1 MVPSI
6 MMRASTSPMAEDQ
19 DRSESQPKIP
29 NRLFFRIGEVTKIA
43 GVEAHVLRFWESE
56 FPMLSPRKTPKGQ
69 RQYRRKD
76 LETILAIK
84 KLLYEEKYTIAGARR
99 ALRGPGAPAKQAE
112 PEPAIVPS
120 PPVAPSDPPQDGV
133 GDSQRVSREGL
144 AEIRSGLEQILKLLD
159 P

>member
-1 MVPSI
+1 
-6 MMRASTSPMAEDQ
+6 MAED
-19 DRSESQPKIP
+19 RSASGSRPEIP

-84 KLLYEEKYTIAGARR
+84 QLLYSDKYTIAGARR
-99 ALRGPGAPAKQAE
+99 ALRSSGAVAKRAG
-112 PEPAIVPS
+112 PEPAAAAPPAVRPS
-120 PPVAPSDPPQDGV
+120 QSPQDGGNV
-133 GDSQRVSREGL
+133 SPSVSREGL
-144 AEIRSGLEQILKLLD
+144 AEIRSGLEQILKLLE

>member
-1 MVPSI
+1 
-6 MMRASTSPMAEDQ
+6 MAEDQ
-19 DRSESQPKIP
+19 HGTDSRPEIP

-84 KLLYEEKYTIAGARR
+84 QLLYEEKYTIAGARR
-99 ALRGPGAPAKQAE
+99 ALRTHNTSERQAE
-112 PEPAIVPS
+112 PEPAPVAAPQVEPS
-120 PPVAPSDPPQDGV
+120 PPPQV
-133 GDSQRVSREGL
+133 GGTNSQAVSREGL
-144 AEIRSGLEQILKLLD
+144 AEIRSGLEQILRLLE

>member
-1 MVPSI
+1 
-6 MMRASTSPMAEDQ
+6 MAEDQ
-19 DRSESQPKIP
+19 HGTDSRPEIP

-84 KLLYEEKYTIAGARR
+84 QLLYEEKYTIAGARR
-99 ALRGPGAPAKQAE
+99 ALRARNTSDRQAG
-112 PEPAIVPS
+112 PEPAPVAAPQFEPS
-120 PPVAPSDPPQDGV
+120 PPPQG
-133 GDSQRVSREGL
+133 GSISSQTVSRDGL
-144 AEIRSGLEQILKLLD
+144 AEIRSGLEQILRLLE

>member
-1 MVPSI
+1 
-6 MMRASTSPMAEDQ
+6 MMRATTSPMAADQ
-19 DRSESQPKIP
+19 ERTQNQPEIP

-76 LETILAIK
+76 LQTILAIK
-84 KLLYEEKYTIAGARR
+84 ELLYEEKYTIAGARR
-99 ALRGPGAPAKQAE
+99 ALRGHNASGEEAK
-112 PEPAIVPS
+112 PEPAVEP
-120 PPVAPSDPPQDGV
+120 APSAQSPQRPQDGAE
-133 GDSQRVSREGL
+133 DSQPVSRQGL
-144 AEIRSGLEQILKLLD
+144 AEIRNGLEQILKLLE

>member
-1 MVPSI
+1 MV
-6 MMRASTSPMAEDQ
+6 EDQ
-19 DRSESQPKIP
+19 SAGGSRPEIP

-56 FPMLSPRKTPKGQ
+56 FPMLSPRKTAKGQ

-84 KLLYEEKYTIAGARR
+84 QLLYNDKYTIAGARR
-99 ALRGPGAPAKQAE
+99 ALRAVAKRAE
-112 PEPAIVPS
+112 PEPAAAVPLE
-120 PPVAPSDPPQDGV
+120 VGPSESPQDGGKV
-133 GDSQRVSREGL
+133 SLPVSRDGL
-144 AEIRSGLEQILKLLD
+144 AEIRSGLEQILKLLE

>member
-1 MVPSI
+1 
-6 MMRASTSPMAEDQ
+6 MAEDHSASG
-19 DRSESQPKIP
+19 RRPEIP

-56 FPMLSPRKTPKGQ
+56 FPMLSPRKTAKGQ

-84 KLLYEEKYTIAGARR
+84 QLLYDDKYTIAGARR
-99 ALRGPGAPAKQAE
+99 ALRENRAVARRAE
-112 PEPAIVPS
+112 PEPAATAPLELGLLESPQDGGKVS
-120 PPVAPSDPPQDGV
+120 PPV
-133 GDSQRVSREGL
+133 SRDGL
-144 AEIRSGLEQILKLLD
+144 AEIRSGLEQILKLLE

>member
-1 MVPSI
+1 MV
-6 MMRASTSPMAEDQ
+6 EDQ
-19 DRSESQPKIP
+19 GAGGSQPEIP

-56 FPMLSPRKTPKGQ
+56 FPMLAPRKTPKGQ

-84 KLLYEEKYTIAGARR
+84 QLLYRDKYTIAGARR
-99 ALRGPGAPAKQAE
+99 ALRTNSAAAQGHS
-112 PEPAIVPS
+112 PEPAAT
-120 PPVAPSDPPQDGV
+120 APSEAGPQLSPRDGGKV
-133 GDSQRVSREGL
+133 PREGL
-144 AEIRSGLEQILKLLD
+144 AEIRSGLEQILKLLE

>member
-1 MVPSI
+1 
-6 MMRASTSPMAEDQ
+6 MAEDQ
-19 DRSESQPKIP
+19 HGTDSQPKIP
-29 NRLFFRIGEVTKIA
+29 NRLFFRIGEVTRIA

-84 KLLYEEKYTIAGARR
+84 QLLYEEKYTIAGARR
-99 ALRGPGAPAKQAE
+99 ALRTHNMSAGQAE
-112 PEPAIVPS
+112 PEPAPRAAASQPS
-120 PPVAPSDPPQDGV
+120 PG
-133 GDSQRVSREGL
+133 GGTDSQPVSREGL
-144 AEIRSGLEQILKLLD
+144 AEIRSGLEQILRLLE

>member
-1 MVPSI
+1 M
-6 MMRASTSPMAEDQ
+6 
-19 DRSESQPKIP
+19 
-29 NRLFFRIGEVTKIA
+29 FFRIGEVTKIA

-84 KLLYEEKYTIAGARR
+84 QLLYSDKYTIAGARR
-99 ALRGPGAPAKQAE
+99 ALRTTSAANKGAE
-112 PEPAIVPS
+112 PEPAAAAPREVGPS
-120 PPVAPSDPPQDGV
+120 QSPQDGGKV
-133 GDSQRVSREGL
+133 LPPVSREGL
-144 AEIRSGLEQILKLLD
+144 AEIRSGLEQILKLLE

>member
-1 MVPSI
+1 MV
-6 MMRASTSPMAEDQ
+6 EDQ
-19 DRSESQPKIP
+19 GAGGSQPEIP

-56 FPMLSPRKTPKGQ
+56 FPMLAPRKTPKGQ

-84 KLLYEEKYTIAGARR
+84 QLLYRDKYTIAGARR
-99 ALRGPGAPAKQAE
+99 ALRSNSAAAKGAV
-112 PEPAIVPS
+112 PEPAAPAPAEAG
-120 PPVAPSDPPQDGV
+120 PPQSPQDG
-133 GDSQRVSREGL
+133 GKVSREGL
-144 AEIRSGLEQILKLLD
+144 AEIRSGLEQILKLLE

>member
-1 MVPSI
+1 MV
-6 MMRASTSPMAEDQ
+6 EDQ
-19 DRSESQPKIP
+19 SAGGSRPEIP

-56 FPMLSPRKTPKGQ
+56 FPMLAPRKTPKGQ

-84 KLLYEEKYTIAGARR
+84 QLLYRDKYTIAGARR
-99 ALRGPGAPAKQAE
+99 ALRTNSAAAKRAG
-112 PEPAIVPS
+112 PEPAAAA
-120 PPVAPSDPPQDGV
+120 PPEVAPAQSPQDG
-133 GDSQRVSREGL
+133 GKVSREGL
-144 AEIRSGLEQILKLLD
+144 AEIRSGLEQILKLLE

>member
-1 MVPSI
+1 
-6 MMRASTSPMAEDQ
+6 MAEDQ
-19 DRSESQPKIP
+19 HGTDSRPEIP

-84 KLLYEEKYTIAGARR
+84 QLLYEEKYTIAGARL
-99 ALRGPGAPAKQAE
+99 ALRRHKASARQAA
-112 PEPAIVPS
+112 PEPAPTRAPQVDLS
-120 PPVAPSDPPQDGV
+120 PPQLGGGINSKK
-133 GDSQRVSREGL
+133 VSREGL
-144 AEIRSGLEQILKLLD
+144 AEIRGALEQILRLLE

>member
-1 MVPSI
+1 MV
-6 MMRASTSPMAEDQ
+6 EDQ
-19 DRSESQPKIP
+19 SAGGSRPEIP

-56 FPMLSPRKTPKGQ
+56 FPMLAPRKTPKGQ

-84 KLLYEEKYTIAGARR
+84 QLLYRDKYTIAGARR
-99 ALRGPGAPAKQAE
+99 ALRTNSAAAKRAGS
-112 PEPAIVPS
+112 EPAAAAPPEVGPS
-120 PPVAPSDPPQDGV
+120 QSPKDG
-133 GDSQRVSREGL
+133 GKVSREGL
-144 AEIRSGLEQILKLLD
+144 AEIRSGLEQILKLLE

>member
-1 MVPSI
+1 
-6 MMRASTSPMAEDQ
+6 MAEDQ
-19 DRSESQPKIP
+19 SASGGQPEIP

-56 FPMLSPRKTPKGQ
+56 FPTLSPRKTPKGQ

-84 KLLYEEKYTIAGARR
+84 QLLYNDKYTIAGARR
-99 ALRGPGAPAKQAE
+99 ALRANSAVARQAE
-112 PEPAIVPS
+112 PEPAAAASAGAGTPQ
-120 PPVAPSDPPQDGV
+120 PPQDG
-133 GDSQRVSREGL
+133 GTVSRAGL
-144 AEIRSGLEQILKLLD
+144 AEIRSGLEQILALLE

>member
-1 MVPSI
+1 
-6 MMRASTSPMAEDQ
+6 MAEDQ
-19 DRSESQPKIP
+19 SASGSRPEIP

-84 KLLYEEKYTIAGARR
+84 QLLYGDKYTIAGARR
-99 ALRGPGAPAKQAE
+99 ALRANSAVAKRAE
-112 PEPAIVPS
+112 PEPAAAA
-120 PPVAPSDPPQDGV
+120 PPGGGTPQPPQDDGK
-133 GDSQRVSREGL
+133 VSRPVSRQGL
-144 AEIRSGLEQILKLLD
+144 AEIRSGLEQILRLLE

>member
-1 MVPSI
+1 
-6 MMRASTSPMAEDQ
+6 MAEDR
-19 DRSESQPKIP
+19 DRTESQPKIP
-29 NRLFFRIGEVTKIA
+29 NRLFFRIGEVTRIA

-84 KLLYEEKYTIAGARR
+84 QLLYEEKYTIAGARR
-99 ALRGPGAPAKQAE
+99 ALRGQGASAKQAE
-112 PEPAIVPS
+112 PEPASAPS
-120 PPVAPSDPPQDGV
+120 PAVEASHPSKDGSA
-133 GDSQRVSREGL
+133 DSQPISREGL

>member
-1 MVPSI
+1 MV
-6 MMRASTSPMAEDQ
+6 EDQ
-19 DRSESQPKIP
+19 GAGGSRPEIP

-84 KLLYEEKYTIAGARR
+84 QLLYRDKYTIAGARR
-99 ALRGPGAPAKQAE
+99 ALRTNSAAATGAA
-112 PEPAIVPS
+112 PEPAAAAPAEDGPS
-120 PPVAPSDPPQDGV
+120 QSPQDG
-133 GDSQRVSREGL
+133 GKVSREGL
-144 AEIRSGLEQILKLLD
+144 AEIRSGLEQILKLLE